1 MDLSVYILIIRNNS
15 TNYFKQLIII
25 LRQITK
31 TAMQNEPTW
40 STFVDFLVHILVE
53 YVKYVVC

>member
-1 MDLSVYILIIRNNS
+1 MDLLVYILIIRNNS

-31 TAMQNEPTW
+31 TAMEHEPTW

-53 YVKYVVC
+53 YVRYGVC

>member
-1 MDLSVYILIIRNNS
+1 MDLLVYILIIRNNS
-15 TNYFKQLIII
+15 TNYFKQLII

-31 TAMQNEPTW
+31 TAMEHEPTW

-53 YVKYVVC
+53 YVRYGVC

>member
-1 MDLSVYILIIRNNS
+1 MDLLVYILIIRNNS

-31 TAMQNEPTW
+31 TAMEQEPTW
-40 STFVDFLVHILVE
+40 STFVDFLVHILEE
-53 YVKYVVC
+53 YVKYGVC

>member
-25 LRQITK
+25 LKQITK

>member
-31 TAMQNEPTW
+31 TAMQNEPT
-40 STFVDFLVHILVE
+40 
-53 YVKYVVC
+53 

>member
-1 MDLSVYILIIRNNS
+1 MDLLVYILIIRNNS

-31 TAMQNEPTW
+31 TAMEQEPTW
-40 STFVDFLVHILVE
+40 GTFVDFLVHILEE
-53 YVKYVVC
+53 YVKYGVC